1 MNTFDIRSDLES
13 PRPASPPP
21 AMAEAHPP
29 TAWQQVLAHAVNG
42 LVGLIAVRE
51 NEDPAGNII
60 NFRYEFLN
68 DVALRDTFRAN
79 PAARHDIR
87 GKLLT
92 DFFPSISQSPMWQT
106 YVSVVETK
114 QASRVEQHYNLDERD
129 IWVIQS
135 AAPYGTDGL
144 LLSYAE
150 TSDLHHAAR
159 RLARQTN
166 LLNGVLNTS
175 PNAILVFETIRDERN
190 QAVDFRVALANR
202 MFETLTGRDSAYF
215 LNLSINKI
223 YPIDSNRLQQL
234 RDLLENG
241 QLIHFDEFIPALGR
255 WLAITL
261 TRLNDGFVATIQ
273 DVTAEKQTQQQLEAT
288 VQELHRSN
296 QNLEQFAYV
305 ASHDLQEPL
314 RKIVSFGDVLND
326 QFADSMSE
334 SAADLIRRM
343 QRSAGRMRSLVQ
355 DLLTYARLSG
365 HADSFGLVDLNAL
378 VASVFDDLEF
388 TIHDRRVTVDVET
401 LPAVWGDAAL
411 LRQLFQNLLSNALK
425 FHPPKRE
432 QSAVMPHVVVR
443 GRVAA
448 DNALPVE
455 LAHADASQAGRR
467 YALIEVQDNGI
478 GFDTKYLD
486 RIFTIFQRLHGRLD
500 YSGTGMGLAICQ
512 KVIDIHNGHI
522 SATSLTGS
530 GSTFTVYLPMQ

>member
-1 MNTFDIRSDLES
+1 MNLPDIRLGSEQS
-13 PRPASPPP
+13 RPISSPPP
-21 AMAEAHPP
+21 NETQSP
-29 TAWQQVLAHAVNG
+29 TAWQQVLAHAVDG

-51 NEDPAGNII
+51 NNDPAGNII
-60 NFRYEFLN
+60 DFRYDFINE
-68 DVALRDTFRAN
+68 VALRDTFRRN
-79 PAARHDIR
+79 PANRHDIR
-87 GKLLT
+87 SRLLT
-92 DFFPSISQSPMWQT
+92 EFFPSIRESPIWQT
-106 YVSVVETK
+106 YVNVVETK

-175 PNAILVFETIRDERN
+175 PNAIVVFETVRNERN
-190 QAVDFRVALANR
+190 QAVDFRVALANP

-215 LNLSINKI
+215 LNLSINEI
-223 YPIDSNRLQQL
+223 YPIGPNRLQRL
-234 RDLLENG
+234 RDLLETG
-241 QLIHFDEFIPALGR
+241 HLIHFDEFMPAISR
-255 WLAITL
+255 WLDITL

-273 DVTAEKQTQQQLEAT
+273 DVTTEKQVRQQLEAT
-288 VQELHRSN
+288 VHELHRSN

-365 HADSFGLVDLNAL
+365 HADSFGLIDLNSL
-378 VASVFDDLEF
+378 VVSVIDDLEF
-388 TIHDRRVTVDVET
+388 TIHDRRAIIEVET

-411 LRQLFQNLLSNALK
+411 LRQLIQNLLSNALK
-425 FHPPKRE
+425 FHPPKRDA
-432 QSAVMPHVVVR
+432 STVVPRVVVR
-443 GRVAA
+443 GCVAA
-448 DNALPVE
+448 EDALPAE
-455 LAHADASQAGRR
+455 LANTDASQAGRR
-467 YALIEVQDNGI
+467 YAMIEVEDNGI
-478 GFDTKYLD
+478 GFDEKYLD
-486 RIFTIFQRLHGRLD
+486 RIFTIFQQLHGRMD
-500 YSGTGMGLAICQ
+500 YGGTGMGLAICK
-512 KVIDIHNGHI
+512 KVIDIHKGHI
-522 SATSLTGS
+522 SATSKMGS
-530 GSTFTVYLPMQ
+530 GATFVLYLPMQ